1 VVAGPRGDQGPA
13 GVQGIQGEQG
23 TRGVLGEQGPLGIQG
38 IQGEQGEQGARGEAG
53 QRGPRGEAG
62 QPGERGPRGL
72 PAGVARAV
80 VYLFALS
87 ALVSLVC
94 LAGLVLYGNR
104 LSGQEHAVGE
114 QQQAVARTQREFLAS
129 QHDAA
134 RKTCQTI
141 AQILAIP
148 PGRDAVFTEFE
159 TVERARYRQLRCTP

>member
-1 VVAGPRGDQGPA
+1 VVTGPRGEQGPA

-23 TRGVLGEQGPLGIQG
+23 TRGVLGEQGPLGVQG
-38 IQGEQGEQGARGEAG
+38 IQGEQGTRGEAG
-53 QRGPRGEAG
+53 QRGPRGEPG
-62 QPGERGPRGL
+62 QPGDRGPRGL
-72 PAGVARAV
+72 PAAVARAV

-94 LAGLVLYGNR
+94 LAGLVYYGHE
-104 LSGQEHAVGE
+104 LSGQEHAVSE
-114 QQQAVARTQREFLAS
+114 QQQAVSRTQREFLAS

-148 PGRDAVFTEFE
+148 PGRDAVFTKFE
-159 TVERARYRQLRCTP
+159 TVERARYQQLGCTP